1 MPDVDIDL
9 QDRDKL
15 LQLIQCVPAS
25 MLRDGNL
32 TKHLVGVYF
41 QQIPQD
47 DSGISAFDYEQA
59 EQLGWQKFDF
69 LNNSI
74 YTGVKSEQHLV
85 ELLTTE
91 PNWNLLSYREIVEQL
106 AHINAHYDLLQ
117 MHLPS
122 SIEQLA
128 MFIALLR
135 PGKRHLIGKSWQ
147 TIEAEIWIPTEKYY
161 FKKSHA
167 IAYATSIVVQLNLL
181 ASQSIE
187 CS

>member
-1 MPDVDIDL
+1 
-9 QDRDKL
+9 
-15 LQLIQCVPAS
+15 
-25 MLRDGNL
+25 
-32 TKHLVGVYF
+32 
-41 QQIPQD
+41 
-47 DSGISAFDYEQA
+47 
-59 EQLGWQKFDF
+59 
-69 LNNSI
+69 
-74 YTGVKSEQHLV
+74 
-85 ELLTTE
+85 
-91 PNWNLLSYREIVEQL
+91 
-106 AHINAHYDLLQ
+106 